1 VKRAKKI
8 KGGFSALAT
17 VAARNILRNRRR
29 TVLCA
34 AAVGIAVFFNIFM
47 QSWMDGMLKSIEDIV
62 RTFDT
67 GHVLAV
73 SKGFE
78 AEQEYMP
85 VQYPLSD
92 GEEMSSLTAKAEAIP
107 GVRAALPR
115 IAAYASLFDSVL
127 KHATLWG
134 IDIDRELGINNFNL
148 TKKTSGL
155 TLGRFPR
162 PGTNECAIGYSMAKK
177 GNLEIGDTIPLKT
190 VSSQFSDK
198 YWSPVITGIF
208 TFDYRRFDED
218 TIIVPIDRLQRI
230 LGLDGGIQ
238 QLAVYADDGR
248 RSSEIRDRLRAIL
261 TPDTLVREW
270 SDNYWVAMFKSMTGL
285 FLVIFGT
292 FQIVASFLIINTM
305 LMVIHER
312 IKEIGMMG
320 ALGMTRGE
328 IVAVFFLE
336 AVFLSILGALA
347 GSLAGGLVTWTASLF
362 PLDLNTFTGGG
373 MKDMPMSGTLYL
385 AFSFS
390 AVCKGFFF
398 GVAVSALCTILPSMK
413 SAFIEPV
420 EALRR

>member
-1 VKRAKKI
+1 MKRVKTK
-8 KGGFSALAT
+8 KGGFSALVT
-17 VAARNILRNRRR
+17 IAARNILRNRRR
-29 TVLCA
+29 TILCV

-73 SKGFE
+73 SKSFE
-78 AEQEYMP
+78 ADQEYMP

-92 GEEMSSLTAKAEAIP
+92 GEAMDSLTAKAEAIP
-107 GVRAALPR
+107 GVKAALPR
-115 IAAYASLFDSVL
+115 ISAYASLFDSVL
-127 KHATLWG
+127 KHAVLWG
-134 IDIDRELGINNFNL
+134 IDIERELEVNDFNL

-155 TLGRFPR
+155 VEGRFPL
-162 PGTNECAIGYSMAKK
+162 PDTNECAIGFSMARKA
-177 GNLEIGDTIPLKT
+177 GLEIGDSIPLKT

-208 TFDYRRFDED
+208 AFDYRRFDED

-238 QLAVYADDGR
+238 QLVLYADDAR
-248 RSSEIRDRLRAIL
+248 LSPVIRNELRAIL
-261 TPDTLVREW
+261 GPDALVREW

-305 LMVIHER
+305 LMIIHER

-320 ALGMTRGE
+320 ALGMTRSE

-336 AVFLSILGALA
+336 AVFLSVLGALA
-347 GSLAGGLVTWTASLF
+347 GSLVGGLSSWIGSLF

-385 AFSFS
+385 AFSFA
-390 AVCKGFFF
+390 AVFKGFIF
-398 GVAVSALCTILPSMK
+398 GVAVSALCTIIPSMK